1 MKIYRHFPKNHP
13 PCILTIGN
21 YDGIHLGHQ
30 ALINKLTLMS
40 KNLNLES
47 AVMTFEP
54 HPREFFS
61 LKDSPQRIISLREKL
76 EFFDS
81 KNIDRVYVIKFNKDF
96 SLLSGEDFTD
106 NLQNQINVKKI
117 LVGKDFR
124 YGKNRDSGVEEIK
137 QSGIEVIALDEVK
150 YLSQR
155 VSSTIIRNALADGD
169 FKLTKELLGRY
180 YFISG
185 KVVHGKK
192 IGRQLGFPTA
202 NIHIHHKQ
210 PPLSGVFAVKLDNMF
225 GVANLGTRP
234 TVSGEKKIYLEVH
247 ILNFSDDLYGKHV
260 RVNFL
265 KKIRDEFH
273 FPTIEAL
280 KSQIKLDIQATKDFI
295 SKL

>member
-1 MKIYRHFPKNHP
+1 MKIYRHFPTNHP

-40 KNLNLES
+40 KKLNLES

-96 SLLSGEDFTD
+96 SLLSGQAFTD

-155 VSSTIIRNALADGD
+155 VSSTIIRNALAVGD
-169 FKLTKELLGRY
+169 FKLTKELLGRC

>member
-169 FKLTKELLGRY
+169 FKLTKELLGRC

>member
-61 LKDSPQRIISLREKL
+61 LKYSPQRIISLREKL

-96 SLLSGEDFTD
+96 SLLSGQAFTD

-155 VSSTIIRNALADGD
+155 VSSTIIRKALADGD

-185 KVVHGKK
+185 KVVHGEK

-234 TVSGEKKIYLEVH
+234 TFSGEKKIYLEVH
-247 ILNFSDDLYGKHV
+247 VLNFSDDLYGKHV
-260 RVNFL
+260 CVNFL

-273 FPTIEAL
+273 FDTIEAL
-280 KSQIKLDIQATKDFI
+280 KSQIKLDILATKGFI

>member
-1 MKIYRHFPKNHP
+1 MKIYRHFPTNHP

-96 SLLSGEDFTD
+96 SLLSGQAFTD

-234 TVSGEKKIYLEVH
+234 TVSGEKKLYLEVH

-280 KSQIKLDIQATKDFI
+280 KSQIKLDILATKDFI

>member
-30 ALINKLTLMS
+30 ALINKLILMS

-280 KSQIKLDIQATKDFI
+280 KSQIKLDILATKDFI

>member
-1 MKIYRHFPKNHP
+1 MKIYRHFPENHP

-155 VSSTIIRNALADGD
+155 VSSTIIRKALADGD

-185 KVVHGKK
+185 KVVHGEK

-260 RVNFL
+260 RVDFL

-280 KSQIKLDIQATKDFI
+280 KSQIKLDILATKDFI

>member
-1 MKIYRHFPKNHP
+1 MKIYRHFPTNHP

-280 KSQIKLDIQATKDFI
+280 KSQIKLDILATKDFI

>member
-1 MKIYRHFPKNHP
+1 MKIHRHFPKNHP

>member
-30 ALINKLTLMS
+30 ALINKLILMS

>member
-155 VSSTIIRNALADGD
+155 VSSTIIRNALAVGD
-169 FKLTKELLGRY
+169 FKLTKELLGRC

-260 RVNFL
+260 RVDFL

-280 KSQIKLDIQATKDFI
+280 KSQIKLDILATKDFI

>member
-40 KNLNLES
+40 KNLKLES

-137 QSGIEVIALDEVK
+137 KSGIKVIALDEVK
-150 YLSQR
+150 YLNQR

-260 RVNFL
+260 CVNFL

>member
-155 VSSTIIRNALADGD
+155 VSSTIIRNALAVGD
-169 FKLTKELLGRY
+169 FKLTKELLGRC

>member
-1 MKIYRHFPKNHP
+1 MKIYRHFPENHL

-30 ALINKLTLMS
+30 ALINKLILMS
-40 KNLNLES
+40 KKLNLES

-61 LKDSPQRIISLREKL
+61 LKDAPQRIISLREKL
-76 EFFDS
+76 EFFDN
-81 KNIDRVYVIKFNKDF
+81 KKINRVYIIKFNKYF
-96 SLLSGEDFTD
+96 SLLNGQAFI
-106 NLQNQINVKKI
+106 NKLQNQINAKTI

-137 QSGIEVIALDEVK
+137 QSGVKVIALDEVK
-150 YLSQR
+150 YLNQR
-155 VSSTIIRNALADGD
+155 VSSTIVRNALTDGD
-169 FKLTKELLGRY
+169 FNFTKELLGRNY
-180 YFISG
+180 CISG
-185 KVVHGKK
+185 RVVHGAK
-192 IGRQLGFPTA
+192 IGRKLGFPTA
-202 NIHIHHKQ
+202 NIHMHHKQ

-234 TVSGEKKIYLEVH
+234 TFSGEKKIYLEVH
-247 ILNFSDDLYGKHV
+247 VLNFSDDLYGKHV
-260 RVNFL
+260 CVNFL

-273 FPTIEAL
+273 FDTIEAL
-280 KSQIKLDIQATKDFI
+280 KSQIKLDILATKDFI

>member
-54 HPREFFS
+54 HPSEFFS

>member
-1 MKIYRHFPKNHP
+1 MKIYRHFPENHP

-30 ALINKLTLMS
+30 ALINKLIMMS

-61 LKDSPQRIISLREKL
+61 LKDAPQRIMSLREKL
-76 EFFDS
+76 EFFDN
-81 KNIDRVYVIKFNKDF
+81 KKIKRVYVIKFNKDF
-96 SLLSGEDFTD
+96 SLLNGQAFI
-106 NLQNQINVKKI
+106 NKLQNQINAKTI

-137 QSGIEVIALDEVK
+137 KSGIKVIALDEVK
-150 YLSQR
+150 YLNQR
-155 VSSTIIRNALADGD
+155 VSSTIVRNALTDSD
-169 FKLTKELLGRY
+169 FNFTKELLGRNY
-180 YFISG
+180 CISG

-202 NIHIHHKQ
+202 NIHMHHKQ

-234 TVSGEKKIYLEVH
+234 TFSGEKKIYFEVH
-247 ILNFSDDLYGKHV
+247 VLNFSDNLYGKHV
-260 RVNFL
+260 CVNFL

-273 FPTIEAL
+273 FNTIEAL
-280 KSQIKLDIQATKDFI
+280 KSQIKLDILATKDFI

>member
-155 VSSTIIRNALADGD
+155 VSSTIIRNALAVGD
-169 FKLTKELLGRY
+169 FKLTKELLGRC

-280 KSQIKLDIQATKDFI
+280 KSQIKLDILATKDFI

>member
-280 KSQIKLDIQATKDFI
+280 KSQIKLDILATKDFI

>member
-1 MKIYRHFPKNHP
+1 MKIYRHFPTNHP

-40 KNLNLES
+40 KKLNLES

-265 KKIRDEFH
+265 KKI
-273 FPTIEAL
+273 
-280 KSQIKLDIQATKDFI
+280 KN
-295 SKL
+295 

>member
-1 MKIYRHFPKNHP
+1 MKIYRHFPENHP

-280 KSQIKLDIQATKDFI
+280 KSQIKLDILATKDFI

>member
-1 MKIYRHFPKNHP
+1 MKIYRHFPTNHP

-40 KNLNLES
+40 KKLNLES

-260 RVNFL
+260 CVNFL

-280 KSQIKLDIQATKDFI
+280 KSQIKLDILATKDFI